1 MDTKLSHT
9 YETLSDLIQAYRT
22 GELDERTPVLIA
34 PDATA
39 VYLPQSEPAD
49 ETSPK
54 EKAFDGGS
62 AEALL
67 EQALDMLDVPWKP
80 V

>member
-1 MDTKLSHT
+1 MDTKLSRD
-9 YETLSDLIQAYRT
+9 YETLSDLIRAYRT

-39 VYLPQSEPAD
+39 VYLPQD
-49 ETSPK
+49 ESAGEQSPK

-67 EQALDMLDVPWKP
+67 QEALGLLGVPCKP